1 MNGFFDKELSAAKK
15 AFEGKYI
22 VEQLKTKQKRH
33 KVVWVGRSK
42 FEDERTGHQHVR
54 VGVKFDNSDRV
65 SFRNVKDLAGFFQ
78 HPFTVEA

>member
-1 MNGFFDKELSAAKK
+1 MFGFFDKELSAAKK
-15 AFEGKYI
+15 AFEGKCI

-33 KVVWVGRSK
+33 EVVWVGRSK
-42 FEDERTGHQHVR
+42 FEDEFTGRHHVR

-65 SFRNVKDLAGFFQ
+65 SFRNVEDLASLFQ